1 MLGQNEG
8 GEQDE
13 EELQNQQLLQVFNI
27 YSSKENFS
35 QAGLFNGGLDVG
47 IDPMRLSVDFNIK
60 E

>member
-1 MLGQNEG
+1 MMVGQQLSPDMMLGQNEG

-35 QAGLFNGGLDVG
+35 
-47 IDPMRLSVDFNIK
+47 
-60 E
+60 